1 MAADDVIDRLS
12 RIQTCWTRLL
22 TGAAGAEKDLLLRY
36 YGAAF
41 RYLVAMVRDAAV
53 AEELAQEFAV
63 RFMAGQYRQ
72 VHRERGRFRDFLK
85 GCLRNLAHDHWR
97 KQQEDQ
103 NRFAVDAGVE
113 PAAPPEPEESD
124 SFEAAWREEVL
135 ARTWQALAKFEA
147 ESGKPYCTVLRLKTE
162 APALRS
168 EELAEQL
175 SRLLNKPQSAVA
187 VRQTLHRARET
198 FADLLLD
205 EVGRTLPAA
214 DRDRLEEELIAVQM
228 IDYCRKALDR
238 RFPRA

>member
-1 MAADDVIDRLS
+1 MAANDVIDRLS

-22 TGAAGAEKDLLLRY
+22 TGAVGAEKDLLLRY

-97 KQQEDQ
+97 KQQKNQE
-103 NRFAVDAGVE
+103 RLAGDADVE
-113 PAAPPEPEESD
+113 PAVPPEPEESD

-135 ARTWQALAKFEA
+135 ARTWQALANFEA

-162 APALRS
+162 APVLRS
-168 EELAEQL
+168 EELAD
-175 SRLLNKPQSAVA
+175 RLGHALNKRLSAEA

-205 EVGRTLPAA
+205 EVGRTVTSD

-228 IDYCRKALDR
+228 IDYCRKALER
-238 RFPRA
+238 RYPRA